1 MKTKH
6 NKKRNTAFLFE
17 ALVREVTKSVV
28 TRDRQRTK
36 IAKSILK
43 EHYKKGTPLSK
54 EMDCYNSL
62 VAEQGIDKPTAEKI
76 LDVAKS
82 SYESISDQEIFNEQ
96 SQVIKK
102 INLNLGRSVY
112 NNFVPN
118 YRSFATI
125 AQVFGSKT
133 TIKNRVLLE
142 QNIVENMTQGQP
154 GQKVLQ
160 PVDSLIINSFSK
172 IFNEKY
178 GGLLE
183 EQQNLLGKYVVSF
196 GASEVDF
203 KIHVANEL
211 KRIEREITNSLQM
224 DEIKNDKQ
232 MISSTNQIL
241 ENIKQINVS
250 NISEEDILDILKLQK
265 LVSEYSSDDN

>member
-28 TRDRQRTK
+28 RRDRQRTK
-36 IAKSILK
+36 VAKSILK
-43 EHYKKGTPLSK
+43 EHFKKGSTLSK

-62 VAEQGIDKPTAEKI
+62 VAEQGLDKPTAEKI

-82 SYESISDQEIFNEQ
+82 SYQEIDNQEIFNEQ
-96 SQVIKK
+96 SKVIKK

-125 AQVFGSKT
+125 AQVFGAKA

-142 QNIVENMTQGQP
+142 QSIVESMTEDQSGQ
-154 GQKVLQ
+154 QALQ
-160 PVDSLIINSFSK
+160 PVDSLVINSFSK

-196 GASEVDF
+196 GQNEVDF
-203 KIHVANEL
+203 KIYVVNEL
-211 KRIEREITNSLQM
+211 KRIETEITNSLQM
-224 DEIKNDKQ
+224 DEIKNDKE
-232 MISSTNQIL
+232 MVSGTNQIL
-241 ENIKQINVS
+241 ESIKQINVS

-265 LVSEYSSDDN
+265 LVSEYNSDDN